1 MRETPINIQNITT
14 IENMWENTENI
25 NGKLYK
31 LFLDEVLNTQ
41 YLLSHRRY
49 VEANK
54 LGFGDMAFHYMWKVL
69 LDDVTN
75 KFNTVRFMEIG
86 VFKGQV
92 LSLVPMI
99 CEHENHPCEFLG
111 VSPLSN
117 AGDKFSK
124 YPDDDYESI
133 VAGMCKKFG
142 VNFDMYENIIKGYS
156 TDPVVIDKIKQHSFN
171 LVYIDGSHNYA
182 DVVSDIN
189 VVDSVLE
196 VGGYV
201 VFDDASKFLNM
212 PKEIWRGHI
221 DVSKAVK
228 DVTEC
233 NASYKEVFACGHN
246 RVFRKI
252 C

>member
-1 MRETPINIQNITT
+1 MHQTPDNIQTLAAV
-14 IENMWENTENI
+14 ERMWKNTEEL
-25 NGKLYK
+25 NGQLYQA
-31 LFLDEVLNTQ
+31 FLNEVLNTQ
-41 YLLSHRRY
+41 YLLSHRRH

-69 LDDVTN
+69 LDEVAD
-75 KFNTVRFMEIG
+75 KFDTVHFMEIG

-99 CEHENHPCEFLG
+99 CEHENHPYDFVG

-142 VNFDMYENIIKGYS
+142 VDFNMNENMIKGYS
-156 TDPVVIDKIKQHSFN
+156 TDPKIIDKIKQRLFN
-171 LVYIDGSHNYA
+171 LVYIDGSHDYA
-182 DVVSDIN
+182 DVVSDIK

-212 PKEIWRGHI
+212 PKGIWRGHV
-221 DVSKAVK
+221 DVSKAVR
-228 DVTEC
+228 DVVER
-233 NASYKEVFACGHN
+233 NDSYKEVFACGHN

-252 C
+252 K